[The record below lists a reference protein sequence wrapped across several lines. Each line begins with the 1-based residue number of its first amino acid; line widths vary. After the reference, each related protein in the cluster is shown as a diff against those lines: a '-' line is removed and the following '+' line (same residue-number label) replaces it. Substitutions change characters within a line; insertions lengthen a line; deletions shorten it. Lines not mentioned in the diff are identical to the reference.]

1 VFSLIKSKLRLYKA
15 SDVIS
20 PYTAE
25 TLPEEELEE
34 RIHEAIDENISN
46 TKEKMLDTYEK
57 QFKKEALKAMKA
69 VGNFEY
75 QLEAIKKAVDNYSP
89 KVFQFE
95 PIEYKNSKEKDFI
108 ITDLHI

>member
-1 VFSLIKSKLRLYKA
+1 
-15 SDVIS
+15 
-20 PYTAE
+20 
-25 TLPEEELEE
+25 
-34 RIHEAIDENISN
+34 
-46 TKEKMLDTYEK
+46 
-57 QFKKEALKAMKA
+57 MKA